1 MPTYKF
7 CVIERIENG
16 STMTRTGAH
25 RDMSSPEEAAA
36 KEIENLNNRRCPPV
50 TATIKI
56 ALADIAKDHDQLRLG
71 IGIQDSDWDHE
82 TEWTKP

>member
-1 MPTYKF
+1 M
-7 CVIERIENG
+7 ENG

-36 KEIENLNNRRCPPV
+36 KEIENLNNSMCPPV

-56 ALADIAKDHDQLRLG
+56 ALADIAKDHDQLRSG
-71 IGIQDSDWDHE
+71 RGIQDSDWDHE
-82 TEWTKP
+82 TEWAKP